1 MFQRIEYACASLLLG
16 AVVILVG
23 IASIARGIGA
33 PIIWSIEV
41 AQLMFLWLV
50 ILAADLGMQAN
61 RHFGMQIFLDNV
73 PPVIRKATEI
83 ANILVLIG
91 FLLFLLYYAW
101 GNMILMYPRLTGA
114 LQIRGSYF
122 HASMVV
128 GFALLI
134 RTLLAQLVERLW
146 HGGDA

>member
-16 AVVILVG
+16 AVVVLVG

-50 ILAADLGMQAN
+50 VIAADLGMQAN

-73 PPVIRKATEI
+73 PPTIRKATEI
-83 ANILVLIG
+83 INLMVLVCFLI
-91 FLLFLLYYAW
+91 FLLYYAW
-101 GNMILMYPRLTGA
+101 GNMILMHPRLDGA
-114 LQIRGSYF
+114 LQIHGSYF
-122 HASMVV
+122 HASMVA
-128 GFALLI
+128 GFTLLI
-134 RTLLAQLVERLW
+134 RTLLVELVHRFRQW
-146 HGGDA
+146 GSM